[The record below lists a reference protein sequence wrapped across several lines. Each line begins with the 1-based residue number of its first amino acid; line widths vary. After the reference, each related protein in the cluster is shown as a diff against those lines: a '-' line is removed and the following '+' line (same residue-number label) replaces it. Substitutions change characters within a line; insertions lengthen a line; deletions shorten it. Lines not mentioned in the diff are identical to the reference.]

1 VIKVWFI
8 TLFKLY
14 FRLMLE
20 IIFLFHNYSKKND
33 DMTIQTNNQIRH
45 YLFRKKKIKKIQR
58 LNETAMSI
66 LWVKNIIY
74 NINFI
79 LLISN
84 VKNHTNYPILMI
96 LNQTMLI
103 ITFLLVIYQ
112 KQKRTQTINGGTF
125 NIPK

>member
-1 VIKVWFI
+1 
-8 TLFKLY
+8 
-14 FRLMLE
+14 
-20 IIFLFHNYSKKND
+20 
-33 DMTIQTNNQIRH
+33 
-45 YLFRKKKIKKIQR
+45 
-58 LNETAMSI
+58 MSI